1 MFASMLLLAAL
12 ASPIPSP
19 APAAVPDT
27 APTPSPIRTLGL
39 IRAQFRS
46 HRPPPPFVTY
56 TIERKQ
62 LASNGFPDYLDSYT
76 YHVYCRTLDRAA
88 LKRQVFRDYARGPLE
103 FDRPAFNEPRD
114 PGPPTADVFEPAPI
128 KPHPVEFV
136 PSPEPSAEVGPIIG
150 RVSALS
156 ENEYDVTERTFEGD
170 EVHLKLEPRR
180 DPERNRLREIFADR
194 KTYELHKLIATD
206 RLYVQGDRNYGVIF
220 TITMGMLQGTP
231 IVTKVHGDVI
241 DGYDGDGVK
250 VDFFFRDIAFPATL
264 PEWYFD
270 KRQYGAHQADAPK

>member
-114 PGPPTADVFEPAPI
+114 PGPPTADVFEPAPST
-128 KPHPVEFV
+128 PH
-136 PSPEPSAEVGPIIG
+136 
-150 RVSALS
+150 
-156 ENEYDVTERTFEGD
+156 
-170 EVHLKLEPRR
+170 
-180 DPERNRLREIFADR
+180 PERNRLREIFADR